1 LKVQITARAD
11 YALRALLELAQ
22 RGEPATAESLAQAQ
36 ELPKGFAALILN
48 DLRRAG
54 LLTSRR
60 GHGGYQLSRPAHQ
73 ITVADVL
80 QTIDGSLFE
89 VNGYLPEQIQYH
101 GAATHLR
108 GTWLAAQTALRAV
121 LGTVTLDQ
129 IVLGRRPE
137 MEVRLV
143 APWSGRLSAEGT

>member
-1 LKVQITARAD
+1 MQISAKAD

-36 ELPKGFAALILN
+36 QLPKKFAALILS

-60 GHGGYQLSRPAHQ
+60 GHGGYQLARPPQQ
-73 ITVADVL
+73 ITVADIL
-80 QTIDGSLFE
+80 QVIDGFLLE
-89 VNGYLPEQIQYH
+89 VDGYPPERIEYI
-101 GAATHLR
+101 GAATQLQKVWHA
-108 GTWLAAQTALRAV
+108 TQAALRDV

-129 IVLGRRPE
+129 IARGCLPETEPGWAHLPTHPDSELGLE
-137 MEVRLV
+137 
-143 APWSGRLSAEGT
+143 